1 MSPYQRCGEIVWLG
15 KWQTKAFAFQCI
27 YCRDEEQTRTLKDFK
42 SHLESKHADL
52 FEDQKVAQT
61 ATDTTLR
68 SGASKELAVEED
80 LAIVKGESVEYAREQ
95 EPPFDN
101 ALSLSDAAAAADP
114 LSEADDASVE
124 CFEPETMLDWPS
136 QSDSQ
141 STTSQESYNELQPT
155 GTGTCTDTSYFWL
168 QEHPIML
175 AFIGQL
181 EEQSLLWDLG
191 MLAYRNYKRRSAAC
205 STIAERLNSQFGLQL
220 TGEEVAGHTKRLQNV
235 YRRERQRLERAIAQG
250 STTTTAP
257 HWYYERLGFLAK
269 SLRRKRH
276 PKMSVSVPVPHLN
289 HQQCLKLI
297 EIYQQCSGTWDM
309 QDLSCRLRHVRDAA
323 KEKLLSLC
331 RAELQM
337 PQLEPSLL
345 QRYTRNLRNA
355 YQQEKLRRIQCERKG
370 SGGGGGGGGVVFT
383 PRCRYYEQLRFLEPH
398 VAPFQCDLCE
408 QLLNSVDVYKVHRAG
423 HDGSLPFVCP
433 TCGRGF
439 SRSGNCTIHLRR
451 HTHDYQLGCEE
462 CGKRFAT
469 TSDLQVHRR
478 SHTGERPFCC
488 DICGKRF
495 STRSFFER
503 HRRRHE
509 QRPRGKCSICGKSF
523 FEQSVLNDHI
533 KGHLN
538 VRDKECDICHKTFTS
553 CKYLRQHKEIHNP
566 QKRYIC
572 KICAKGFAQYAGLSG
587 HMKSH
592 GRTVPPDPKMMLENT
607 SNGCIERQ
615 LDPSPLQ
622 AINVD

>member
-1 MSPYQRCGEIVWLG
+1 MPPYQRCGEIVLL
-15 KWQTKAFAFQCI
+15 KKRQTNAFAFQCI
-27 YCRDEEQTRTLKDFK
+27 HCPDEKLANTLKDFK
-42 SHLESKHADL
+42 SHLASKHAEIFDD
-52 FEDQKVAQT
+52 EESAQT
-61 ATDTTLR
+61 ARESTLR
-68 SGASKELAVEED
+68 SRVSKKQAVDASLATVKVESLD
-80 LAIVKGESVEYAREQ
+80 AEQ
-95 EPPFDN
+95 LVD
-101 ALSLSDAAAAADP
+101 DP
-114 LSEADDASVE
+114 LPDAENPLFDADDPLPVAGDASVE
-124 CFEPETMLDWPS
+124 CFAPETVLDWPS
-136 QSDSQ
+136 SDSQ
-141 STTSQESYNELQPT
+141 STTLEFLESCNEATDPT
-155 GTGTCTDTSYFWL
+155 DTTITGTDTSFFWM

-181 EEQSLLWDLG
+181 EEHRLLWDLG
-191 MLAYRNYKRRSAAC
+191 MLAHRNYKRRSEAC
-205 STIAERLNSQFGLQL
+205 AMIAEQLNSQFALQF
-220 TGEEVAGHTKRLQNV
+220 TGEEVAGHAKRLQAV
-235 YRRERQRLERAIAQG
+235 YRREKQRLEQEMAQG
-250 STTTTAP
+250 SPTTP
-257 HWYYERLGFLAK
+257 HWYYDRLGFLAK
-269 SLRRKRH
+269 SLHRKRH
-276 PKMSVSVPVPHLN
+276 PKMLGAARPVPQLN

-297 EIYQQCSGTWDM
+297 DLYRQCSGTWDM
-309 QDLSCRLRHVRDAA
+309 QDLSCRLRHVRLAA
-323 KEKLLSLC
+323 KDKLLALC
-331 RAELQM
+331 RVELQI
-337 PQLEPSLL
+337 PSLDPSLL

-355 YQQEKLRRIQCERKG
+355 YQQEKMRRIQCERE
-370 SGGGGGGGGVVFT
+370 SGGGVAFT
-383 PRCRYYEQLRFLEPH
+383 PRCRYYAQLRFLEPH

-451 HTHDYQLGCEE
+451 HTHDYQLGCED

-503 HRRRHE
+503 HKRRHD
-509 QRPRGKCSICGKSF
+509 QRPRGKCHICDKSF

-572 KICAKGFAQYAGLSG
+572 KICTKGFAQYAGLSG

-592 GRTVPPDPKMMLENT
+592 GRTAVLLPDPKTMLAIPSST
-607 SNGCIERQ
+607 S
-615 LDPSPLQ
+615 
-622 AINVD
+622 